1 MIFLWPII
9 LFRKL
14 HSSKKNRMAGFSP
27 NLSFLEGL
35 MAETA
40 TKVAI
45 SVAAKAKEAIV
56 TATDEVSLYF
66 PHLPYRPE
74 F

>member
-1 MIFLWPII
+1 
-9 LFRKL
+9 
-14 HSSKKNRMAGFSP
+14 MAGFSP

-56 TATDEVSLYF
+56 AAMDEVSLHF
-66 PHLPYRPE
+66 PHLHYRPE
-74 F
+74 FLSQCSDAWSFS

>member
-1 MIFLWPII
+1 
-9 LFRKL
+9 
-14 HSSKKNRMAGFSP
+14 MAGLSP

>member
-1 MIFLWPII
+1 
-9 LFRKL
+9 
-14 HSSKKNRMAGFSP
+14 MAGFSP

-56 TATDEVSLYF
+56 TATDEVSLLF
-66 PHLPYRPE
+66 PHLHYRPE
-74 F
+74 FLFQCSDAWSFS